1 MGGIF
6 LSRIMGLFMDFAD
19 YFYGV
24 NYITTM
30 NFSCDAPFIILN
42 SVQHSVNRPINPC
55 NPLKSFN
62 P

>member
-1 MGGIF
+1 
-6 LSRIMGLFMDFAD
+6 MDFTD

-30 NFSCDAPFIILN
+30 NFCSDAQPALRVFEGFSYTIP
-42 SVQHSVNRPINPC
+42 VQHSLNPPINPG
-55 NPLKSFN
+55 NQRKSFN

>member
-1 MGGIF
+1 
-6 LSRIMGLFMDFAD
+6 MDFTD

-30 NFSCDAPFIILN
+30 NFCCDAQPALRVFEGFSYTIP
-42 SVQHSVNRPINPC
+42 VQHSLNPPINPG
-55 NPLKSFN
+55 NQRKSFN